1 MLLGSHLFEPPTSTM
16 SRPVGRTKTRVDAL
30 KVAGSIGMIKA
41 RVTII
46 AGNFS
51 VVLLLAPHAG
61 LITLAVNDPQ

>member
-1 MLLGSHLFEPPTSTM
+1 MVGPGGFVPPTSTM

-30 KVAGSIGMIKA
+30 KVAGSIGLIKA

>member
-1 MLLGSHLFEPPTSTM
+1 MVGPGGFEPLTSTM

-30 KVAGSIGMIKA
+30 KVAGSIGLIKA